1 MKNLIAWPAYMLG
14 GAMMTTGVGEIAG
27 FGLITFSVGMLL
39 HWRIWLLGALAFMVG
54 FWLAG
59 D

>member
-1 MKNLIAWPAYMLG
+1 MNNLVAWPAYLLG

-27 FGLITFSVGMLL
+27 LGLITFFVGMLR
-39 HWRIWLLGALAFMVG
+39 HWRFRLLGALAFMVG